1 MKGKKFNYITLACFI
16 ILSFTSC
23 IKDDI
28 TDTTDQGSNFIK
40 ILESPENSFFYL
52 PFSDVKKI
60 DLFSLRKDAR
70 SEAELNT
77 ATTVKLTS
85 VPALITAYNAKNSE
99 TFEPLPDSLYTTT
112 ITRSGNVYDMS
123 LVAGQFAKEFTINL
137 NGGKWNMSHKYAMA
151 LVLSDVGGNKKTFEK
166 DTIIVFVAVKN
177 IYDGDYHALGVFHH
191 PTAGDRAIDR
201 DKSLVTAG
209 PTAVKCELGDLG
221 ASGYSMILTVNSDNT
236 VTITP
241 SGVTPNVDQHWGPNY
256 YDPADKT
263 FHLYYSYNTSA
274 PRIVEEILTP
284 Q

>member
-1 MKGKKFNYITLACFI
+1 MKGKILNYTTLAGLI

-23 IKDDI
+23 IKDDV

-40 ILESPENSFFYL
+40 ILESPENNFFYL

-60 DLFSLRKDAR
+60 DLFSLRKDPR
-70 SEAELNT
+70 SEGELNT
-77 ATTVKLTS
+77 PTTVKLTS
-85 VPALITAYNAKNSE
+85 VPALITAYNTINSE
-99 TFEPLPDSLYTTT
+99 TFEPLPDSIYTTT
-112 ITRSGNVYDMS
+112 ITKSGNVFDMS
-123 LVAGQFAKEFTINL
+123 LAAGQFAKEFTINL
-137 NGGKWNMSHKYAMA
+137 NGGKWDMSHKYAMA
-151 LVLSDVGGNKKTFEK
+151 LVLSDVGGNKKTFDK
-166 DTIIVFVAVKN
+166 DTIIVFIAVKN

-191 PTAGDRAIDR
+191 PVNGDRAIDR

-221 ASGYSMILTVNSDNT
+221 GSGYYLIITVNADNT
-236 VTITP
+236 VTLTP
-241 SGVTPNVDQHWGPNY
+241 SGVTPNVNQSWGPNY

-263 FHLYYSYNTSA
+263 FHLHYSYNTSA